1 MKRHSIAFL
10 IHPYKNSLVPK
21 GTFREAVNAFAQTV
35 LDIGASYQNIRLNLV
50 MPGYFL
56 EALDPM
62 LLLQLREMHKKGA
75 IEWLTTGYTEPFLSF
90 SPQWLVNE
98 NLRHGITSFQEYAGS
113 KPAGFVPPFSNWEPS
128 YIDVLTDAGIQYN
141 VLSRSLLA
149 SQYRSKLGYWV
160 TEFAGSSTV
169 LFPVHSVYPSTVA
182 GTMETWIQDQFAAD
196 PGGSVP
202 VKLLC
207 IDFLCP
213 LLTQDMSVTQQGLKE
228 AAAVFDRLLLTYQPI
243 RFTEFLSSN
252 PPLGLMYLPQS
263 LVLRRDDSDT
273 APHFLNYLHS
283 FDQVGV
289 IQRKLMDIADNIGS
303 RRDSKHVEPHKKTLF
318 FVADINRYIPSKS
331 SGFTRLHDR
340 MWCYEKLI
348 GVEQELRERDNI
360 SGGQIRIADFL
371 RNGGKSIIMTN
382 KNLAV
387 YVDHRNGGSVFEI
400 DFRRRRYN
408 VCAGYNPSRH
418 ALPMVIESGLSY
430 TMFVDHLVDTAT
442 QASQFRA
449 KTAAELG
456 DFYCG
461 AYDYKIK
468 KTADGIKASLHRQGS
483 LVQGDKNCPLSMEKM
498 LGLEKDHP
506 AIPFVYQITNN
517 SLTPYLFRLAVE
529 LTISL
534 PGIATDSAYL
544 LNNRQKIME
553 LRTGLVELPQV
564 TQWVVADPSCGVM
577 VVCSLQKPVD
587 VWCYP
592 AVPPGVDPQQ
602 AEALT
607 IVITAPITLDGSGM
621 WSLLGKLQF
630 KRVALAGKQP
640 DEI

>member
-1 MKRHSIAFL
+1 
-10 IHPYKNSLVPK
+10 
-21 GTFREAVNAFAQTV
+21 
-35 LDIGASYQNIRLNLV
+35 
-50 MPGYFL
+50 
-56 EALDPM
+56 
-62 LLLQLREMHKKGA
+62 
-75 IEWLTTGYTEPFLSF
+75 
-90 SPQWLVNE
+90 
-98 NLRHGITSFQEYAGS
+98 
-113 KPAGFVPPFSNWEPS
+113 
-128 YIDVLTDAGIQYN
+128 
-141 VLSRSLLA
+141 
-149 SQYRSKLGYWV
+149 
-160 TEFAGSSTV
+160 
-169 LFPVHSVYPSTVA
+169 
-182 GTMETWIQDQFAAD
+182 
-196 PGGSVP
+196 
-202 VKLLC
+202 
-207 IDFLCP
+207 
-213 LLTQDMSVTQQGLKE
+213 
-228 AAAVFDRLLLTYQPI
+228 
-243 RFTEFLSSN
+243 
-252 PPLGLMYLPQS
+252 
-263 LVLRRDDSDT
+263 
-273 APHFLNYLHS
+273 
-283 FDQVGV
+283 
-289 IQRKLMDIADNIGS
+289 
-303 RRDSKHVEPHKKTLF
+303 LF

>member
-1 MKRHSIAFL
+1 
-10 IHPYKNSLVPK
+10 
-21 GTFREAVNAFAQTV
+21 
-35 LDIGASYQNIRLNLV
+35 
-50 MPGYFL
+50 
-56 EALDPM
+56 
-62 LLLQLREMHKKGA
+62 
-75 IEWLTTGYTEPFLSF
+75 
-90 SPQWLVNE
+90 
-98 NLRHGITSFQEYAGS
+98 
-113 KPAGFVPPFSNWEPS
+113 
-128 YIDVLTDAGIQYN
+128 
-141 VLSRSLLA
+141 
-149 SQYRSKLGYWV
+149 
-160 TEFAGSSTV
+160 
-169 LFPVHSVYPSTVA
+169 
-182 GTMETWIQDQFAAD
+182 
-196 PGGSVP
+196 
-202 VKLLC
+202 
-207 IDFLCP
+207 
-213 LLTQDMSVTQQGLKE
+213 
-228 AAAVFDRLLLTYQPI
+228 
-243 RFTEFLSSN
+243 
-252 PPLGLMYLPQS
+252 MYLPQS